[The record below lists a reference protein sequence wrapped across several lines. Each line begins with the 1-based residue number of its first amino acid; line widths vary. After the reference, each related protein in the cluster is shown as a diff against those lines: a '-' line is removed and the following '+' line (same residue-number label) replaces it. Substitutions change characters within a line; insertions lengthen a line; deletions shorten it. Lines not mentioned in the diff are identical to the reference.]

1 MPRTKLAEVRAP
13 SARKTQWIP
22 YISAYLGQP
31 WLGLLGLGLGL
42 GVSACDSCGS
52 QKPYTPFGVASGT
65 PSAPAAPSVEPSAE
79 PGSAQA
85 GAAGAAGF
93 AVRKAEL
100 VAGDAAQTWTG
111 SELNLKAPE
120 AFHFVQV
127 LASDFDGDSKPDALA
142 WLAPLPGA
150 KNAAPGELWYFEN
163 GGAGRKLSALPGFVP
178 SSADC
183 KLTITL
189 EQTGPRSAT
198 LDASAA
204 CGGQLIARA
213 PLRALVVVSP
223 SVEHPLLLTLRVA
236 GAAPDE
242 TLNFSVDS
250 SDQDQ
255 DGRDDVRLT
264 VSLASGTAE
273 PASAQLAWLDRAAGA
288 SRSASEP
295 SSSLLRAAGKVAV
308 LARSKHGEK
317 TTERVGNVLR
327 LMSSLCAEGGVA
339 RVFDEDG
346 VPFRCGDPSKVVDSL
361 TMSEVLGALAQGDT
375 LSAFSALRRDGWYF
389 GKLSN
394 SGRKAVERELLRA
407 VTRFDAA
414 APLAL
419 RALPALVPLVHY
431 SPLWF
436 EADGSLL
443 VQSPG
448 GGVSR
453 VSADRSSES
462 ALAADAGAS
471 SWPLELSTPSGK
483 RLLGAIHACDRSE
496 LSFNASD
503 AQHPLL
509 PPLPTRML
517 AARPASCAG
526 HGTGPS
532 VAFSPLSFDDDG
544 LEALIA
550 GAPLHVVEPGKKPSP
565 SLPALGTPRSA
576 DGHWTVSPSPLGL
589 LVVGDRKELWQ
600 LGQPPDA
607 TRLVDCVVANEARA
621 VACVDAG
628 RVVLFERPKQSASPA
643 STSASATHKK

>member
-13 SARKTQWIP
+13 SARKIQRFWRVSP
-22 YISAYLGQP
+22 FLGRP
-31 WLGLLGLGLGL
+31 LLGLLGLAGGAS
-42 GVSACDSCGS
+42 VSACDSCGS
-52 QKPYTPFGVASGT
+52 QKPYTPFGVASST
-65 PSAPAAPSVEPSAE
+65 PSASNGASEAATKDSSAE

-85 GAAGAAGF
+85 GAVGF

-100 VAGDAAQTWTG
+100 VPGDAAQVWSG
-111 SELNLKAPE
+111 SDLNLKAPE
-120 AFHFVQV
+120 ARRFIQV
-127 LASDFDGDSKPDALA
+127 LPADFDGDSKPDALA
-142 WLAPLPGA
+142 WLVPLSTDPS
-150 KNAAPGELWYFEN
+150 AAPGELWYFED

-183 KLTITL
+183 KLTIAL

-198 LDASAA
+198 LDASAT
-204 CGGQLIARA
+204 CSGQLIARA

-242 TLNFSVDS
+242 TLSFAVDS
-250 SDQDQ
+250 SDQDK

-264 VSLASGTAE
+264 VSLAAGTAE
-273 PASAQLAWLDRAAGA
+273 AASAQLAWLDRAAGA

-295 SSSLLRAAGKVAV
+295 SSSLQRAAGKVAV
-308 LARSKHGEK
+308 LARTKRGEK
-317 TTERVGNVLR
+317 TAERAANVLR

-346 VPFRCGDPSKVVDSL
+346 VPFRCGEPSKVLDSL
-361 TMSEVLGALAQGDT
+361 TMSEALGALAQGDT
-375 LSAFSALRRDGWYF
+375 LSAFSTLRRDGWYF
-389 GKLSN
+389 GKLSS

-414 APLAL
+414 APLSV

-443 VQSPG
+443 VQGPG
-448 GGVSR
+448 GGVTR
-453 VSADRSSES
+453 VSADRSSEA
-462 ALAADAGAS
+462 ALAADAGAP

-532 VAFSPLSFDDDG
+532 VAVSPLSFDDNG
-544 LEALIA
+544 LEALVA
-550 GAPLHVVEPGKKPSP
+550 GAPLNVAEPGKKRGA
-565 SLPALGTPRSA
+565 SLPVLGTPRSA
-576 DGHWTVSPSPLGL
+576 DGRWTVTPSPLGL
-589 LVVGDRKELWQ
+589 LVVGDRKELWP
-600 LGQPPDA
+600 LAEAADA

-621 VACVDAG
+621 VACVDSG
-628 RVVLFERPKQSASPA
+628 RVVLFERPKQSATA
-643 STSASATHKK
+643 AGTSATHKK

>member
-13 SARKTQWIP
+13 SASKIKQSRLIGSDIGRPLVRLW
-22 YISAYLGQP
+22 
-31 WLGLLGLGLGL
+31 GLGVCL
-42 GVSACDSCGS
+42 GVSACDGCGS

-65 PSAPAAPSVEPSAE
+65 PNSSNAPSGDAAPSTSAE
-79 PGSAQA
+79 SSGAQ
-85 GAAGAAGF
+85 AGAAGF

-100 VAGDAAQTWTG
+100 VAGDAAQTWAGTD
-111 SELNLKAPE
+111 LNLKAPE
-120 AFHFVQV
+120 ALHFVQV
-127 LASDFDGDSKPDALA
+127 LPSDFDGDSKLDALA

-150 KNAAPGELWYFEN
+150 KNAAPGELWYFES

-183 KLTITL
+183 KLTIAL
-189 EQTGPRSAT
+189 EQTGAHSAT
-198 LDASAA
+198 LDASAQ
-204 CGGQLIARA
+204 CSGQLISRA
-213 PLRALVVVSP
+213 PVRALVVVSP
-223 SVEHPLLLTLRVA
+223 SVEHPVLLTLRVA
-236 GAAPDE
+236 SAAPDE
-242 TLNFSVDS
+242 TLNFAVDS
-250 SDQDQ
+250 SDQDK

-264 VSLASGTAE
+264 VSLAAGTADA
-273 PASAQLAWLDRAAGA
+273 ASAQLAWLDRAAGA

-295 SSSLLRAAGKVAV
+295 SSSLQHAAGKVAV
-308 LARSKHGEK
+308 LARTKRGEK
-317 TTERVGNVLR
+317 TAERVGNVLR

-346 VPFRCGDPSKVVDSL
+346 VPFRCGDPSKVIDSL
-361 TMSEVLGALAQGDT
+361 TMSEALGALAQGDT
-375 LSAFSALRRDGWYF
+375 LSAFSVLRRDGWYF
-389 GKLSN
+389 GKLSS
-394 SGRKAVERELLRA
+394 SGRKAVERELSRA
-407 VTRFDAA
+407 VTRFEAA
-414 APLAL
+414 TPLAV

-436 EADGSLL
+436 EESGSLL

-448 GGVSR
+448 GGVTR
-453 VSADRSSES
+453 VSADRSSEA
-462 ALAADAGAS
+462 ALAADAGAP

-496 LSFNASD
+496 LSFNESD

-509 PPLPTRML
+509 PPLPTRLL

-532 VAFSPLSFDDDG
+532 VPFSALSFDDNA

-550 GAPLHVVEPGKKPSP
+550 GAPLHVVEAGKKPTP

-589 LVVGDRKELWQ
+589 LVVGDRKELWP
-600 LGQPPDA
+600 LGELADA

-621 VACVDAG
+621 VACIDSG
-628 RVVLFERPKQSASPA
+628 RVVLFERPKPSASAP
-643 STSASATHKK
+643 SASATHKK